1 VIINSEVWDLRKFK
15 LLRTVPSLDQTV
27 ITFNGGGDVIYAI
40 LRRNLE
46 EITSAIN
53 ARRVR
58 HPLFPAFRTIDA
70 VNYLDIATVQVDRCV
85 LDFATDPTDSFVGV
99 IAMDDH
105 EEMFASARVYEVG
118 RKRATDDDSDP
129 DDGGESDEDEDE
141 NEESDDVDI
150 DSIFEAELAGEG
162 DSSDDPSNEDDE
174 DVDSVDDLDE
184 DGDVNYD
191 DLDDFEAAQGMLEI
205 MAVADED
212 ADVD

>member
-1 VIINSEVWDLRKFK
+1 M
-15 LLRTVPSLDQTV
+15 

-70 VNYLDIATVQVDRCV
+70 VNYSDIATVQVDRCI
-85 LDFATDPTDSFVGV
+85 LDFATDPTDAFVGV

-105 EEMFASARVYEVG
+105 EEMFASARLYEVG

-141 NEESDDVDI
+141 NEDSDDADI

-162 DSSDDPSNEDDE
+162 DSSDDLSNDDDE

-191 DLDDFEAAQGMLEI
+191 DLDDFEAAHGILEI
-205 MAVADED
+205 MAVGDED
-212 ADVD
+212 ADVDDDSEVLESFSSEEEGDFA